1 MPNGFAFLMLA
12 ISPLICVVIFR
23 SLPPGRALIV
33 SLMGAYL
40 FLPPQPTAFDFPL
53 IPALNKESLPAL
65 TVLILCVALYKD
77 EMTLIPQSKLVR
89 VMLAL
94 VLLGPVG
101 TTITNLE
108 PVFFGRIGLPGMSP
122 KDMLSV
128 AFRQILEITPF
139 LLARNFLNTRAG
151 HRDLLLALVIGGLIY
166 SFPMLL
172 EVRLSPQLNIWI
184 YGFFQHSFEQ
194 MIRQGGFRPI
204 VFLYHGLWAAFFVM
218 SSVVAA
224 VILLRAEEGRTKTYA
239 MVAGVYLF
247 MVLVLCKSLAS
258 LMYCVFLVPMVLL
271 VPRRLQLWAALG
283 FAALALAYPTLKG
296 VGAIPETAL
305 LEQAAKISEDRAGSL
320 QYRFDNENVLL
331 DRAMEKP
338 VLGWGSW
345 GRNQILDP
353 VTGVSE
359 TVSDGYWVIVLGIFG
374 WVGWLGVF
382 GLLLSPIF
390 LMWQRLRGP
399 VLEQSSPYVMGMGLL
414 LGINVFDLLP
424 NATLTPM
431 TWLIA
436 GALVGYAERDDI
448 YTRKKRQNLKSVM

>member
-1 MPNGFAFLMLA
+1 MPNGLAFLVLA

-65 TVLILCVALYKD
+65 TVLILCFALYKD

-94 VLLGPVG
+94 VLLGPMG

-139 LLARNFLNTRAG
+139 LLARNFLATRAG
-151 HRDLLLALVIGGLIY
+151 HRDLLIALVIGGVIY

-194 MIRQGGFRPI
+194 MMRQGGFRPI

-247 MVLVLCKSLAS
+247 VVLVLCKSLAS
-258 LMYCVFLVPMVLL
+258 LMYCIFLVPAVLL
-271 VPRRLQLWAALG
+271 VPRRLQIWAALG
-283 FAALALAYPTLKG
+283 FAVLALAYPTLKG
-296 VGAIPETAL
+296 AGLIPERAL
-305 LEQAAKISEDRAGSL
+305 LEQASKISEDRAGSL
-320 QYRFDNENVLL
+320 KYRFDNENVLL
-331 DRAMEKP
+331 ERAMEKP
-338 VLGWGSW
+338 VFGWGSW

-359 TVSDGYWVIVLGIFG
+359 TVSDGYWVIVLGVFG

-390 LMWQRLRGP
+390 LMWKKLRGS
-399 VLEQSSPYVMGMGLL
+399 VLENASPYVMGMGLL

-448 YTRKKRQNLKSVM
+448 YVRKRTQKLTSVM

>member
-1 MPNGFAFLMLA
+1 MPNGFAFLVLA

-53 IPALNKESLPAL
+53 LPALNKESLPAL
-65 TVLILCVALYKD
+65 TVLILCMVLYKD
-77 EMTLIPQSKLVR
+77 EMRLIPQSRLVR

-94 VLLGPVG
+94 VLLGPMG

-108 PVFFGRIGLPGMSP
+108 PAFFGRLSLPGMSP

-151 HRDLLLALVIGGLIY
+151 HRDLLMAMVIGGLIY

-204 VFLYHGLWAAFFVM
+204 VFLYHGLWAAFFIM

-224 VILLRAEEGRTKTYA
+224 AILLRAEEGRIKTYA
-239 MVAGVYLF
+239 MIAGAYLF
-247 MVLVLCKSLAS
+247 VVLVLCKSLAS
-258 LMYCVFLVPMVLL
+258 LLYCLFLLPMVLL
-271 VPRRLQLWAALG
+271 VPRRLQLLTALG
-283 FAALALAYPTLKG
+283 FAVLTLAYPTLKG
-296 VGAIPETAL
+296 AGAIPEQAL
-305 LEQAAKISEDRAGSL
+305 LEQAAKISQDRAGSL
-320 QYRFDNENVLL
+320 KYRFDNENVLL

-338 VLGWGSW
+338 IFGWGSW

-353 VTGVSE
+353 ITGVSE

-374 WVGWLGVF
+374 WAGWLGIF
-382 GLLLSPIF
+382 GLLLSPIV
-390 LMWQRLRGP
+390 LMWGRLSKVP
-399 VLEQSSPYVMGMGLL
+399 LQDVSPYVMGMGLL
-414 LGINVFDLLP
+414 LAINVFDLLP

-431 TWLIA
+431 TWMIA

-448 YTRKKRQNLKSVM
+448 LTRRRSKKLTSVM